1 MKKIYFIFIII
12 SIIALFVVQKIY
24 AISMADGETNVYI
37 EQKVASFPQ
46 DSKDPQFSQEAGYI
60 NVDSYID
67 YIGVTETI
75 ESSQGHEE
83 VPELTYNNDEITVA
97 QSFFSIFDYVPNTE
111 ITLIKPESLKDN
123 FISIKSEGDVN
134 LQATYNDIYGNE
146 ISTGY
151 PKIYYKKQNS
161 SDTWTQSDLN
171 STGSNIY
178 SINLSL
184 DYGSYVYY
192 VVADNEK
199 HPGEYKSPTRT
210 FFVTENPHSFENLN
224 PDLQDGKGNTNT
236 ILNFKW
242 TAKKGLETDTLK
254 YTLFL
259 GTSENS
265 MKQYD
270 LETQDFYTAYNLEP
284 QTRYYWKVEVENQ
297 YGAKLLNP
305 EIFNFVTL
313 GEIKKVY
320 NAPNPFNPMIEKTR
334 IFFEMAEDGNVD
346 LDVYS
351 EYADKIYHTSIYNV
365 PKGNYNIEYA
375 GRDDRGSVLY
385 NGTYL
390 CVVKK
395 KYHSGRT
402 QKERCRLLVIK

>member
-1 MKKIYFIFIII
+1 MKKIYFIII
-12 SIIALFVVQKIY
+12 SLLMVQKIY
-24 AISMADGETNVYI
+24 AISMVDGETDVYI
-37 EQKVASFPQ
+37 EQKVASFSQ
-46 DSKDPQFSQEAGYI
+46 YSQEAGYI
-60 NVDSYID
+60 NIDSYID
-67 YIGVTETI
+67 YVGAIETI
-75 ESSQGHEE
+75 ESPQGNEE
-83 VPELTYNNDEITVA
+83 VSELTYNNDEISVA

-123 FISIKSEGDVN
+123 IVSIKSEGDVN
-134 LQATYNDIYGNE
+134 IQATYNDIYGNG
-146 ISTGY
+146 ISNGY

-161 SDTWTQSDLN
+161 SDSWTRSDLN
-171 STGSNIY
+171 STVNNDY

-184 DYGSYVYY
+184 DYDIYAYY
-192 VVADNEK
+192 IVADNEK
-199 HPGEYKSPTRT
+199 YPGEYKSPTRK
-210 FFVTENPHSFENLN
+210 FFVTENPHSFKNLN
-224 PDLQDGKGNTNT
+224 PYLEGGHGNSNT
-236 ILNFKW
+236 VLEFKW
-242 TAKKGLETDTLK
+242 TAEKGLETDILK

-270 LETQDFYTAYNLEP
+270 LATQDYYTAYNLEP
-284 QTRYYWKVEVENQ
+284 RTRYYWKVEVENQ

-305 EIFNFVTL
+305 KTYNFVTL

-334 IFFEMAEDGNVD
+334 IFFEMAEEGNVD

-351 EYADKIYHTSIYNV
+351 EYGDKIYHTSRHNL
-365 PKGNYNIEYA
+365 PKGNGDIEYA

-385 NGTYL
+385 NGTYV

-395 KYHSGRT
+395 KYHSGGT